1 MAIDWGAFVKGWAG
15 SAADNIKEREKEARD
30 KKMQEDR
37 LALANK
43 YGVEEENRRAAR
55 EDAKAAKKADPNR
68 SSYDYATG
76 EKVLV
81 NEDGKEIGRVSDPT
95 IGEDRQ
101 WSKEERELRRRQA
114 EAAIGASNRSG
125 RERGGS
131 GADSTTDKNRSRV
144 ETVLNNIDRRLEG
157 MGAPAQERL
166 DARRAVVQR
175 VASGQSI
182 DQSWLDRYE
191 SAILQD
197 IGSKGKLDQWGADK
211 IKREAAEAARKAA
224 SQ

>member
-15 SAADNIKEREKEARD
+15 SASDSLKERDKEARD

-43 YGVEEENRRAAR
+43 YGIEEENRRAAR
-55 EDAKAAKKADPNR
+55 EDAKAAKKADPSR

-81 NEDGKEIGRVSDPT
+81 NEDGVEIGRVSDPT

-114 EAAIGASNRSG
+114 EASIGASNRSG
-125 RERGGS
+125 RGG
-131 GADSTTDKNRSRV
+131 GREGDSTTDKNRSRV
-144 ETVLNNIDRRLEG
+144 ETVLNNIDRRLED

-175 VASGQSI
+175 VAGGQSI
-182 DQSWLDRYE
+182 DQAWLDRYE
-191 SAILQD
+191 SAILKD

>member
-15 SAADNIKEREKEARD
+15 SAADSMKERDKAEKD
-30 KKMQEDR
+30 KKMREDLLALQEKYQIAQEDR
-37 LALANK
+37 E
-43 YGVEEENRRAAR
+43 VAR
-55 EDAKAAKKADPNR
+55 GKKKVDVNR

-81 NEDGKEIGRVSDPT
+81 NEDGDEIGRVSDPT

-101 WSKEERELRRRQA
+101 WAKEERELRRRQA
-114 EAAIGASNRSG
+114 EASIGASNRSG
-125 RERGGS
+125 RGGS
-131 GADSTTDKNRSRV
+131 GGADSTTDKNRSRV
-144 ETVLNNIDRRLEG
+144 ETVLNNIDKRLED

-182 DQSWLDRYE
+182 DQAWLDRYE
-191 SAILQD
+191 SALLKD
-197 IGSKGKLDQWGADK
+197 IGSTRKIDQWAPNRTNIGA
-211 IKREAAEAARKAA
+211 AKAA
-224 SQ
+224 LAPK

>member
-43 YGVEEENRRAAR
+43 YGIEEENRRAAR

-76 EKVLV
+76 EKVLL
-81 NEDGKEIGRVSDPT
+81 NEDGVELGRVSDPT

-101 WSKEERELRRRQA
+101 WSKEERELHRRQA
-114 EAAIGASNRSG
+114 EASIGASNRSG
-125 RERGGS
+125 RGDGREG
-131 GADSTTDKNRSRV
+131 DSTTDKNRSRV
-144 ETVLNNIDRRLEG
+144 ETVLNNIDRRLED
-157 MGAPAQERL
+157 MGAPPAERIA
-166 DARRAVVQR
+166 ARQAVVKK

-182 DQSWLDRYE
+182 DQAWLDRYE
-191 SAILQD
+191 SNLVGSLQ
-197 IGSKGKLDQWGADK
+197 KGNKLDQWGADK